1 MNGVD
6 EYSNYLGPEPTD
18 DEIRERAIDNLLK
31 KTYEEKIE
39 MLEDIGI
46 ISEYQASAY
55 MSSSFK
61 NREYINLLEG
71 WYRTQMINEEV
82 RRIERL

>member
-6 EYSNYLGPEPTD
+6 EYSNYLGQEPTD

-61 NREYINLLEG
+61 NHEYINLLEG